1 MEHNL
6 YGLKNELGN
15 QGIFFCLSG
24 PVSQKL
30 VTDIGA
36 ILEQKMKMENASRST
51 VLRVF
56 ALVVEKVQ
64 NIIHYSDEKFLD
76 ENSIDLD
83 VGLSFGIIAVGY
95 KDDRYFVLSGNMI
108 ENQKIERLQ
117 EKLTKIQHMSKV
129 ELKRY
134 YREKRREEPGEGS
147 KGAGLGFLEMAKKA
161 SVPLEFEFRPI
172 DETMSFFTIKTTI

>member
-6 YGLKNELGN
+6 YHLKTELNE

-36 ILEQKMKMENASRST
+36 ILEQKMSMENAGKLT

-56 ALVVEKVQ
+56 SLVVEKVQ
-64 NIIHYSDEKFLD
+64 NIIHYSDEKAISESSETSEECLRF
-76 ENSIDLD
+76 
-83 VGLSFGIIAVGY
+83 GLIAIGY
-95 KDDRYFVLSGNMI
+95 HEEHYFVLSGNMI
-108 ENQKIERLQ
+108 RNDKVAHLRK
-117 EKLTKIQHMSKV
+117 KLTAIQKMTKE
-129 ELKRY
+129 ELKQA
-134 YREKRREEPGEGS
+134 YREQRRFPPGSGS

-161 SVPLEFEFRPI
+161 CKPI
-172 DETMSFFTIKTTI
+172 DFTFKQLDEQMSFFSIKTTI

>member
-6 YGLKNELGN
+6 YELNQELNE

-30 VTDIGA
+30 VSDIGVV
-36 ILEQKMKMENASRST
+36 LKQKMKMENASRLT

-64 NIIHYSDEKFLD
+64 NIIHYSAEKSSD
-76 ENSIDLD
+76 DTASDSEMG
-83 VGLSFGIIAVGY
+83 VSFGIIAVGY
-95 KDDRYFVLSGNMI
+95 KDEHYFVLSGNMI
-108 ENQKIERLQ
+108 ENQKIEDLQ
-117 EKLTKIQHMSKV
+117 EKLTKIQQMSRN
-129 ELKRY
+129 ELKQY
-134 YREKRREEPGEGS
+134 YRKKRRQEPGEGS

-161 SVPLEFEFRPI
+161 SSPFDFDFKPI
-172 DETMSFFTIKTTI
+172 NDTMSFFTIKTTI